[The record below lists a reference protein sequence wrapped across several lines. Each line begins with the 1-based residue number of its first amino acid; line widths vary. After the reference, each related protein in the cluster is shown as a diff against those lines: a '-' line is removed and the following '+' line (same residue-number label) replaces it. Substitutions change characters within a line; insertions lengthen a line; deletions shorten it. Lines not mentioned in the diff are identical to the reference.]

1 MKGFN
6 KEKDGSIK
14 SCSVR
19 IKIVNKISKV
29 KKKELNR
36 MPIQMSGLASGL
48 DTESIINDLM
58 KAERIRVD
66 EVKQDKTLVEWTRD
80 AYNDINQ
87 KFAEFVLNTR
97 ELFGLTDTSS
107 GSMINKSVSSLKW
120 IKGASSSNTGVAD
133 VSAKANAI
141 NGTYIVNVEQLA
153 TNWSAASAASVSI
166 GSDKSNLQS
175 QFTLESSD
183 IVHFEIIAKNS
194 STGEQQ
200 TLEISIDSAA
210 SDTNSNSYVKIKDK
224 DGNVVHTVD
233 LEGNTSNISLNDIVK
248 QINNTDIGVTSIYD
262 ESTDRFFLQT
272 DKTGTDNTIQIVDS
286 SALHDTNGAI
296 LTGENFINKLKL
308 QYNNNGTMT
317 NVVSSTE
324 YTGQNAK
331 IDFGAAQDIILSSNQ
346 FTINNM
352 DFNLKSTG
360 TTTITVS
367 TDEDAVIDKIT
378 EFVDKYND
386 LVEEVNKRLS
396 EKRYRD
402 YPPLT
407 DTQRDEM
414 GEKEI
419 DLWEEKARSGLLR
432 NDSIISGT
440 MQRIRTGL
448 YERVQGV
455 EGSFDH
461 LTQIGIT
468 TENYNSGSA
477 GGKLVIDENKLREA
491 LREDV
496 DGVMELLFKKPD
508 SSITDETEK
517 RKNTGLVSRMYED
530 LINGMK
536 EVIYKAG
543 TGDDSQLYRN
553 IDFTMLIDFVSQ
565 YGSISMLD
573 ERITDYKDR
582 IVGLER
588 RMANLENRY
597 WRQFS
602 AMEVAI
608 SNMNAQSSWLSSA
621 LGM

>member
-1 MKGFN
+1 
-6 KEKDGSIK
+6 
-14 SCSVR
+14 
-19 IKIVNKISKV
+19 
-29 KKKELNR
+29 